1 MAIRK
6 KKREEIPDASIDDFS
21 IDDISMEELEKEFDT
36 PTNLDKVTEQID
48 SKAETI
54 AIPKE
59 EIKDIGKDIGK
70 ESGEESG
77 KDIGKDIGKGGG
89 TEEDELWESFN
100 DELEEPET
108 AKEPVELEE
117 PSLEPEEVVS
127 REVPQ
132 PEPRV
137 EREQPETKE
146 KPAEKPKTEAENR
159 QSKEKTLIEQMDG
172 EILYIPVEHISIPK
186 KLYTRR
192 EDSTDDIS
200 QQCAVRRTA
209 DGFELVAG
217 GVVPCFVIDADDDA
231 ATLITADWFAKSENP
246 KTKEKASI
254 IHDEITA
261 FERLS
266 GQTQDEAV
274 VNVADLNGMSQ
285 EEVEAYLSLDDLII
299 EFIPM
304 LGSGIS
310 MSGARILSQMPKE
323 KQALIYD
330 TMSDKHMNE
339 ISSNHLRKLL
349 EMGDF
354 KEKDILG
361 DDSITMTREQFRE
374 AFSHVFEM
382 LLKELE
388 TGEEPKESKPTPK
401 TASPRKEKK

>member
-70 ESGEESG
+70 ESGEKS
-77 KDIGKDIGKGGG
+77 G

-108 AKEPVELEE
+108 TKEPVELEE
-117 PSLEPEEVVS
+117 ANPEPEEVVS

-132 PEPRV
+132 KPPEPRI

-192 EDSTDDIS
+192 EESTDDIS

-304 LGSGIS
+304 LGNGIS

-330 TMSDKHMNE
+330 TMSDKHMSE

>member
-59 EIKDIGKDIGK
+59 EVK
-70 ESGEESG
+70 
-77 KDIGKDIGKGGG
+77 G
-89 TEEDELWESFN
+89 TEEDEIWESFN
-100 DELEEPET
+100 NELDEEPVSGEASPEFEEPVIREASPELEEQRD
-108 AKEPVELEE
+108 
-117 PSLEPEEVVS
+117 EPEQPENPVNPEEKEVVS
-127 REVPQ
+127 REIPPKQ
-132 PEPRV
+132 PETRV
-137 EREQPETKE
+137 EPENPETKE
-146 KPAEKPKTEAENR
+146 RVTEEPKPEAENR
-159 QSKEKTLIEQMDG
+159 ETKERTLIEQMDG

-186 KLYTRR
+186 RLYTRR
-192 EDSTDDIS
+192 EESTDDIS
-200 QQCAVRRTA
+200 QQCAVRRTS

-261 FERLS
+261 FERL
-266 GQTQDEAV
+266 GNQTQDEAV

-285 EEVEAYLSLDDLII
+285 EEVEAYLSLDDLIV

-330 TMSDKHMNE
+330 TMSDKHMSE

-388 TGEEPKESKPTPK
+388 TGGEPK
-401 TASPRKEKK
+401 KK

>member
-70 ESGEESG
+70 ESGEKS
-77 KDIGKDIGKGGG
+77 G

-108 AKEPVELEE
+108 TKEPVELEE
-117 PSLEPEEVVS
+117 ANPEPEEVVS

-132 PEPRV
+132 KPPEPRI
-137 EREQPETKE
+137 EREQPEPKE

-192 EDSTDDIS
+192 EESTDDIS
-200 QQCAVRRTA
+200 QQCAVRRTT

-304 LGSGIS
+304 LGNGIS

-330 TMSDKHMNE
+330 TMSDKHMSE

-388 TGEEPKESKPTPK
+388 TGGEPK
-401 TASPRKEKK
+401 KK